1 MHQIMLENF
10 LEALGRG
17 KIREGNVKTVTTK
30 SIYKSR
36 MEDLLTPPK
45 VEFKYPGVNFR
56 ELVYPRIRNK
66 VLEAK
71 QKDLL
76 FSIVHGIYRN
86 RERLNQQNRTDDA
99 LCPNR
104 ACRRENLVQDI

>member
-1 MHQIMLENF
+1 MRETEWGENFPELAEKGPVSHILLNNFPMHQIMLENF

-45 VEFKYPGVNFR
+45 VEFKFSGVNFK
-56 ELVYPRIRNK
+56 ELVYPRIRNT
-66 VLEAK
+66 VLKA
-71 QKDLL
+71 L
-76 FSIVHGIYRN
+76 N
-86 RERLNQQNRTDDA
+86 RRTF
-99 LCPNR
+99 CS
-104 ACRRENLVQDI
+104 Q